1 MNNDRH
7 GTKLPDII
15 VNYGV
20 SEKSLDNFFLLF
32 IYFFFLS
39 FSFFTFFLHIFF
51 PLALTFTFPS
61 KQFETVCQPVARM
74 LIPDRVNFAS
84 LLCPLFD
91 HSTILFF
98 SPPFLFLISFHR
110 NFLKALFFC
119 FFPPI
124 HTFVSIYSFLIFRNL
139 DESLWILRNRMKYV
153 G

>member
-1 MNNDRH
+1 MAFPRRALTIFFH
-7 GTKLPDII
+7 YLFT
-15 VNYGV
+15 
-20 SEKSLDNFFLLF
+20 SFSFLL
-32 IYFFFLS
+32 L
-39 FSFFTFFLHIFF
+39 FFTFFLHIFF

-98 SPPFLFLISFHR
+98 SPPFLLLISFRR
-110 NFLKALFFC
+110 NFLKALVPIFF

-153 G
+153 GYEGETDRLE

>member
-1 MNNDRH
+1 MAFPRRALTIFFH
-7 GTKLPDII
+7 YLFT
-15 VNYGV
+15 
-20 SEKSLDNFFLLF
+20 SFSFLL
-32 IYFFFLS
+32 L
-39 FSFFTFFLHIFF
+39 FFTFFLHIFF

-98 SPPFLFLISFHR
+98 SPPFLLLISFRR
-110 NFLKALFFC
+110 NFLKALVPIFS

-153 G
+153 GYEGETDRLE

>member
-1 MNNDRH
+1 MAFPRRAL
-7 GTKLPDII
+7 TIFFYYLFT
-15 VNYGV
+15 
-20 SEKSLDNFFLLF
+20 SFSFLL
-32 IYFFFLS
+32 L
-39 FSFFTFFLHIFF
+39 FFTFFLHIFF
-51 PLALTFTFPS
+51 PLALTFTFPR

-98 SPPFLFLISFHR
+98 FPPFFLLISFHR

-119 FFPPI
+119 FFPPV

-153 G
+153 GYERETDKLE

>member
-1 MNNDRH
+1 MAFPRRALTIFFH
-7 GTKLPDII
+7 YLFT
-15 VNYGV
+15 
-20 SEKSLDNFFLLF
+20 SFSFLL
-32 IYFFFLS
+32 L
-39 FSFFTFFLHIFF
+39 FFTFFLHIFF

-98 SPPFLFLISFHR
+98 SPPFLLLISFRR
-110 NFLKALFFC
+110 NFLKALIPIFF

-153 G
+153 GYEGETDRLE